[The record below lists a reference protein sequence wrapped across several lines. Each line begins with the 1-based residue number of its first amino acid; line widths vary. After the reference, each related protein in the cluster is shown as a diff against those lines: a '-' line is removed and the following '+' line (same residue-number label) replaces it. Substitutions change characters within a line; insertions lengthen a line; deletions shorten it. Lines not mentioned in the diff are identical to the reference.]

1 MRTVSVGTTRVA
13 VITGGAQGIG
23 RAAALR
29 LAEDGLDV
37 AVADLPSK
45 LELLKEVVKE
55 VEGFG
60 QKALAVT
67 VDVTKEDEVSGMVD
81 KVVETLGR
89 LDVMVANA
97 GVGQDPPVSVV
108 DVDLENWEKIWQDPP
123 VSVVDVD
130 LKNWEKI
137 WQVNVR
143 GVVLSYKY
151 AARQMIKQGEGG
163 RIIGASSSA
172 GLRGYDGWGGYCMSK
187 AAVKSLTQTV
197 ALELRQHRI
206 TVNAYAP
213 GAIDTPMI
221 AAPIDQTEGAGFAI
235 KQAFKISEFRTGQ
248 PQDVASVISFLA
260 SEGAHFVTGQTLGV
274 NDGCAFT

>member
-97 GVGQDPPVSVV
+97 GVG
-108 DVDLENWEKIWQDPP
+108 QDPP

>member
-1 MRTVSVGTTRVA
+1 MITVPAGTTRVA

-45 LELLKEVVKE
+45 LELLQGVVKE

-108 DVDLENWEKIWQDPP
+108 DVDLENWEKIWQ
-123 VSVVDVD
+123 
-130 LKNWEKI
+130 
-137 WQVNVR
+137 VNTR

-151 AARQMIKQGEGG
+151 AARQMIKQNEGG

-172 GLRGYDGWGGYCMSK
+172 GLRGHDGWGGYCMSK
-187 AAVKSLTQTV
+187 AAVRSLTQTV

-248 PQDVASVISFLA
+248 PQDVAAVISFLA

-274 NDGCAFT
+274 NDGCVLT